1 MSGVAVIV
9 ALLKANTPV
18 TAVVPAARIM
28 AGDAPID
35 TPKPL
40 IVVTQ
45 ISSVPEGG
53 QIRRNEPN
61 RVHSDR
67 VQVSYLFDGPQAD
80 RSGTGYPGLAAMSRL
95 VLAACPSQ
103 RGTINGVAVNSIES
117 AGEGPDLSDAAT
129 GLYSRSRDFLVRW
142 TGD

>member
-1 MSGVAVIV
+1 VSGVAVIV
-9 ALLKANTPV
+9 ALLKASTPII
-18 TAVVPAARIM
+18 AVVPAARIM

-35 TPKPL
+35 MPKPFVL
-40 IVVTQ
+40 VTQ

-61 RVHSDR
+61 RVHLDR
-67 VQVSYLFDGPQAD
+67 VQVSYLFGAQRAD
-80 RSGTGYPGLAAMSRL
+80 EPYAGYRGVAAMSRL

-129 GLYSRSRDFLVRW
+129 ELYSRSRDFIVRW

>member
-1 MSGVAVIV
+1 VIV
-9 ALLKANTPV
+9 ALLKAS
-18 TAVVPAARIM
+18 TAITAIVPATRIM

-35 TPKPL
+35 TLKPL

-61 RVHSDR
+61 RVHLDR
-67 VQVSYLFDGPQAD
+67 VQVSYLFDAPRAGEP
-80 RSGTGYPGLAAMSRL
+80 
-95 VLAACPSQ
+95 
-103 RGTINGVAVNSIES
+103 S

-129 GLYSRSRDFLVRW
+129 ELYSRSRDFIVRW